1 MKGAIY
7 LKQHLLET
15 NSHYEERVNNYIVAV
30 SEKYKFL
37 GIETKFRQVTIHF
50 ETNEPLQENS
60 KRKIGFPVTSNNI

>member
-15 NSHYEERVNNYIVAV
+15 NSHYEERINNYIVSV
-30 SEKYKFL
+30 SEKHKFL
-37 GIETKFRQVTIHF
+37 SIETKFRQVTIYF
-50 ETNEPLQENS
+50 ETNEQLSEKS

>member
-15 NSHYEERVNNYIVAV
+15 NSHYEERVNNYIVTV

-37 GIETKFRQVTIHF
+37 GIETKFRQVTIYF

-60 KRKIGFPVTSNNI
+60 KRKIDFPVTSNNI